1 MGDKC
6 VDFSLVPH
14 TAGIVALVT
23 RKMLRKDVWQSGRIL
38 DTSKTKLGIC
48 KRNNYQ
54 LPRSGKFVPN
64 DLQEVA
70 ENEVEDEIV
79 FPMGHNTICK
89 DVNFNSEGYLVRDPE
104 DCTKFYSCQRG
115 FNGAYKTA
123 VNSEKWEWLAYHME
137 CPVGTVFDG
146 ERCHIGFVCQNIKKT
161 FERQIQEEVNEREEE
176 KRTANLE
183 KDFEVVDFTETP
195 VIIVDTSDIENEFHV
210 TQNDQKSDNDQRII
224 STKTTSTII
233 KDIPNNEFAETKNI
247 IPVESHS
254 IRTTETIVKKI
265 PTKTTSAI
273 TNELPD
279 DDLHRMTIEAS
290 ESVHPMA
297 KNVTN
302 VIDTKASEID
312 SNEEEMQNTTNEN
325 VMEVSDIDSTS
336 LPMEIIG
343 LSKETSTK
351 YDDTPVITLLPEEFT
366 TKVFKMK
373 DNDLKTTTDVPV
385 ESTSNTFK
393 PFNIDIETE
402 TVIAVITE
410 VPVKTT
416 QLPLEITS
424 NAVEIIT
431 MKDSEIEDL
440 DEGSGIIM
448 DTTFS
453 SDETYDDETTVV
465 PVDASLLP
473 TETTTDNTGADS
485 MNEERTEIVPNI
497 GINTSDDETSTLNYV
512 EMIINDVTTETE
524 AHATHL
530 VADETKENEARY
542 EDNSSLLDAKIP
554 SNNIKT
560 ATVEY
565 ETTVSPVFTTDS
577 FVETTKNDD
586 EDTNINTEALS
597 RNDQTTLVFMD
608 VEPMPTENENDDN
621 GNATNE
627 ILDKTTLSPTETT
640 TDNIKDM
647 TDETTVA
654 YIDTTVSFAETT
666 YVSAETINNEA
677 EATAVNDET
686 TNVPVKTVE
695 TTIHN
700 INDSSV
706 FKPVDIPHSL
716 DGIKNNGLEAEFDGS
731 EITAMHDKIT
741 AVPDATTVF
750 TATGDDETAT
760 NNIDTITRNDETTS
774 ISSETSTLFTEVQ
787 STVKTTGGKD
797 ETTMTPNVETTVAA
811 VSIEGTSLEPV
822 EKTAIE
828 PIAAIETED
837 IELRVPEEMEQ
848 TSFVPVEAMTVK
860 VATANN
866 DTETTEEIEGST
878 IMSVEATTVN
888 KNIETATTQE
898 IKQTTFLPVEDKTVK
913 KVMET
918 TTSEQFVPDEATT
931 AKIETTTTEEID
943 ETTFLSMKGTTANKD
958 IESITTKE
966 IEETTFLPIEALT
979 EKKAIETTTQQLDET
994 SLVSVETTKAKKAI
1008 ETTTEQLDESTLV
1021 SVEAKTAEK
1030 AIETTASVEIEET
1043 SYAPDQSSTAWKDL
1057 ASTAIGDNEETT
1069 VVPVKT
1075 TTAKK

>member
-1 MGDKC
+1 MG
-6 VDFSLVPH
+6 
-14 TAGIVALVT
+14 VT
-23 RKMLRKDVWQSGRIL
+23 RKMLRKDVWQSGRIV

-48 KRNNYQ
+48 KRNIYQ

-70 ENEVEDEIV
+70 ENKVEDEIV

-89 DVNFNSEGYLVRDPE
+89 DVNFNSEGYLVKDPE

-115 FNGAYKTA
+115 FNGAYKTV

-146 ERCHIGFVCQNIKKT
+146 ERCQIGFVCQNIKET
-161 FERQIQEEVNEREEE
+161 FERQIQEEVNEEQEEE

-195 VIIVDTSDIENEFHV
+195 VIVVDTSDIENEFHV

-233 KDIPNNEFAETKNI
+233 KDIPNKEFAETKNT

-297 KNVTN
+297 KNITD
-302 VIDTKASEID
+302 VINTKS
-312 SNEEEMQNTTNEN
+312 
-325 VMEVSDIDSTS
+325 SDIDSTS
-336 LPMEIIG
+336 LPIEIIG
-343 LSKETSTK
+343 FSKETSTK
-351 YDDTPVITLLPEEFT
+351 HDETPVVTLLPEEFT

-385 ESTSNTFK
+385 ESTRNTFK
-393 PFNIDIETE
+393 SFNIDIKTE
-402 TVIAVITE
+402 TVFAVTTE

-416 QLPLEITS
+416 QLPVEIT
-424 NAVEIIT
+424 T
-431 MKDSEIEDL
+431 MKNSEIEDL

-453 SDETYDDETTVV
+453 SVEAYDDETTVA
-465 PVDASLLP
+465 PVDAALLP

-485 MNEERTEIVPNI
+485 MNEENTEILPNN
-497 GINTSDDETSTLNYV
+497 GIKTSADETSTLNYV
-512 EMIINDVTTETE
+512 EMIINYVTTETDV
-524 AHATHL
+524 HATHL
-530 VADETKENEARY
+530 VVDEAKVNEARY

-597 RNDQTTLVFMD
+597 RNDQTTLVFTD
-608 VEPMPTENENDDN
+608 VEPMPTE
-621 GNATNE
+621 TE

-640 TDNIKDM
+640 TGNVKDMTDETTVAYIDTTSGNVKDM

-686 TNVPVKTVE
+686 TIVPVKTVE

-706 FKPVDIPHSL
+706 SKPVDIPHSL
-716 DGIKNNGLEAEFDGS
+716 DGIKNNELEAEFDGV
-731 EITAMHDKIT
+731 EITEMHDKMT

-750 TATGDDETAT
+750 TATGDDETT
-760 NNIDTITRNDETTS
+760 TSNIDTITRNDETTS

-787 STVKTTGGKD
+787 STVKSAGGKD
-797 ETTMTPNVETTVAA
+797 ETTMAPNVETTVAA
-811 VSIEGTSLEPV
+811 VSI
-822 EKTAIE
+822 
-828 PIAAIETED
+828 
-837 IELRVPEEMEQ
+837 
-848 TSFVPVEAMTVK
+848 
-860 VATANN
+860 
-866 DTETTEEIEGST
+866 
-878 IMSVEATTVN
+878 
-888 KNIETATTQE
+888 
-898 IKQTTFLPVEDKTVK
+898 
-913 KVMET
+913 
-918 TTSEQFVPDEATT
+918 
-931 AKIETTTTEEID
+931 
-943 ETTFLSMKGTTANKD
+943 
-958 IESITTKE
+958 
-966 IEETTFLPIEALT
+966 
-979 EKKAIETTTQQLDET
+979 
-994 SLVSVETTKAKKAI
+994 
-1008 ETTTEQLDESTLV
+1008 
-1021 SVEAKTAEK
+1021 
-1030 AIETTASVEIEET
+1030 
-1043 SYAPDQSSTAWKDL
+1043 
-1057 ASTAIGDNEETT
+1057 
-1069 VVPVKT
+1069 
-1075 TTAKK
+1075 

>member
-1 MGDKC
+1 MG
-6 VDFSLVPH
+6 
-14 TAGIVALVT
+14 VT
-23 RKMLRKDVWQSGRIL
+23 RKMLRKDVWQSGRIV

-48 KRNNYQ
+48 KRNDYQ

-70 ENEVEDEIV
+70 ENKVEDEIV

-89 DVNFNSEGYLVRDPE
+89 DVNFNSEGYLVKDPE

-115 FNGAYKTA
+115 FNGAYKTV

-146 ERCHIGFVCQNIKKT
+146 ERCQIGFVCQNIKET
-161 FERQIQEEVNEREEE
+161 FERQIQEEVNEEQEEE

-195 VIIVDTSDIENEFHV
+195 VIVVDISDIENEFHV

-233 KDIPNNEFAETKNI
+233 KDIPNKEFAEPKNT

-297 KNVTN
+297 KNITD
-302 VIDTKASEID
+302 VINTKSSEID
-312 SNEEEMQNTTNEN
+312 SNEEEILNTTNEN

-336 LPMEIIG
+336 LPIEIIG

-351 YDDTPVITLLPEEFT
+351 RDDTPVITLLPEEFT

-431 MKDSEIEDL
+431 MKDSEIEDI

-465 PVDASLLP
+465 PVDASILP

-485 MNEERTEIVPNI
+485 MNEERTEIIPNI
-497 GINTSDDETSTLNYV
+497 GIKTSDDETSTLNYV
-512 EMIINDVTTETE
+512 EMIINDVTTETDV
-524 AHATHL
+524 HATHL
-530 VADETKENEARY
+530 VVDETKVNEARY

-597 RNDQTTLVFMD
+597 RNDQTTLVFTD
-608 VEPMPTENENDDN
+608 VEPMPTETELQVIVDENENDDN

-640 TDNIKDM
+640 T
-647 TDETTVA
+647 
-654 YIDTTVSFAETT
+654 
-666 YVSAETINNEA
+666 
-677 EATAVNDET
+677 
-686 TNVPVKTVE
+686 
-695 TTIHN
+695 
-700 INDSSV
+700 
-706 FKPVDIPHSL
+706 
-716 DGIKNNGLEAEFDGS
+716 G
-731 EITAMHDKIT
+731 
-741 AVPDATTVF
+741 
-750 TATGDDETAT
+750 
-760 NNIDTITRNDETTS
+760 
-774 ISSETSTLFTEVQ
+774 
-787 STVKTTGGKD
+787 
-797 ETTMTPNVETTVAA
+797 
-811 VSIEGTSLEPV
+811 
-822 EKTAIE
+822 
-828 PIAAIETED
+828 
-837 IELRVPEEMEQ
+837 
-848 TSFVPVEAMTVK
+848 
-860 VATANN
+860 
-866 DTETTEEIEGST
+866 
-878 IMSVEATTVN
+878 
-888 KNIETATTQE
+888 
-898 IKQTTFLPVEDKTVK
+898 
-913 KVMET
+913 
-918 TTSEQFVPDEATT
+918 
-931 AKIETTTTEEID
+931 
-943 ETTFLSMKGTTANKD
+943 
-958 IESITTKE
+958 
-966 IEETTFLPIEALT
+966 
-979 EKKAIETTTQQLDET
+979 
-994 SLVSVETTKAKKAI
+994 
-1008 ETTTEQLDESTLV
+1008 
-1021 SVEAKTAEK
+1021 
-1030 AIETTASVEIEET
+1030 
-1043 SYAPDQSSTAWKDL
+1043 
-1057 ASTAIGDNEETT
+1057 
-1069 VVPVKT
+1069 
-1075 TTAKK
+1075 

>member
-1 MGDKC
+1 MG
-6 VDFSLVPH
+6 
-14 TAGIVALVT
+14 VT
-23 RKMLRKDVWQSGRIL
+23 RKMLRKDVWQSGRIV

-48 KRNNYQ
+48 KRNIYQ

-70 ENEVEDEIV
+70 ENKVEDEIV

-89 DVNFNSEGYLVRDPE
+89 DVNFNSEGYLVKDPE

-115 FNGAYKTA
+115 FNGAYKTV

-146 ERCHIGFVCQNIKKT
+146 ERCQIGFVCQNIKET
-161 FERQIQEEVNEREEE
+161 FERQIQEEVNEEQEEE

-195 VIIVDTSDIENEFHV
+195 VIVVDTSDIENEFHV

-224 STKTTSTII
+224 S
-233 KDIPNNEFAETKNI
+233 
-247 IPVESHS
+247 
-254 IRTTETIVKKI
+254 
-265 PTKTTSAI
+265 TKTTSAI

-297 KNVTN
+297 KNITD
-302 VIDTKASEID
+302 VINTKSSEID

-325 VMEVSDIDSTS
+325 LIEVSDIDSTS
-336 LPMEIIG
+336 LPIEIIG
-343 LSKETSTK
+343 FSKETSTK
-351 YDDTPVITLLPEEFT
+351 HDETPVVTLLPEEFT

-385 ESTSNTFK
+385 
-393 PFNIDIETE
+393 
-402 TVIAVITE
+402 
-410 VPVKTT
+410 KTT

-424 NAVEIIT
+424 NAVEITT
-431 MKDSEIEDL
+431 MKNSEIDDL

-453 SDETYDDETTVV
+453 SVEAYDDETTVA
-465 PVDASLLP
+465 PVDAALLP
-473 TETTTDNTGADS
+473 TETT
-485 MNEERTEIVPNI
+485 
-497 GINTSDDETSTLNYV
+497 TLNYV
-512 EMIINDVTTETE
+512 EMIINYVTTETDV
-524 AHATHL
+524 HATHL
-530 VADETKENEARY
+530 VVDEAKVNEARY

-597 RNDQTTLVFMD
+597 RNDQTTLVFTD
-608 VEPMPTENENDDN
+608 VEPMPTETELQVIVDENENDDN

-640 TDNIKDM
+640 SGNVKDM

-686 TNVPVKTVE
+686 TIVPVKTVE

-706 FKPVDIPHSL
+706 SKPVDIPHSL
-716 DGIKNNGLEAEFDGS
+716 DGIKNNELEAEFDGA
-731 EITAMHDKIT
+731 EITVMHDKIT

-750 TATGDDETAT
+750 TATGDDETT
-760 NNIDTITRNDETTS
+760 TSNIDTITRNDETTS

-787 STVKTTGGKD
+787 STVKSAGGKD
-797 ETTMTPNVETTVAA
+797 
-811 VSIEGTSLEPV
+811 
-822 EKTAIE
+822 
-828 PIAAIETED
+828 
-837 IELRVPEEMEQ
+837 
-848 TSFVPVEAMTVK
+848 
-860 VATANN
+860 
-866 DTETTEEIEGST
+866 
-878 IMSVEATTVN
+878 
-888 KNIETATTQE
+888 
-898 IKQTTFLPVEDKTVK
+898 
-913 KVMET
+913 
-918 TTSEQFVPDEATT
+918 
-931 AKIETTTTEEID
+931 
-943 ETTFLSMKGTTANKD
+943 
-958 IESITTKE
+958 
-966 IEETTFLPIEALT
+966 
-979 EKKAIETTTQQLDET
+979 
-994 SLVSVETTKAKKAI
+994 
-1008 ETTTEQLDESTLV
+1008 
-1021 SVEAKTAEK
+1021 
-1030 AIETTASVEIEET
+1030 
-1043 SYAPDQSSTAWKDL
+1043 
-1057 ASTAIGDNEETT
+1057 
-1069 VVPVKT
+1069 
-1075 TTAKK
+1075 

>member
-1 MGDKC
+1 MG
-6 VDFSLVPH
+6 
-14 TAGIVALVT
+14 VT
-23 RKMLRKDVWQSGRIL
+23 RKMLRKDVWQSGRIV

-48 KRNNYQ
+48 KRNIYQ

-70 ENEVEDEIV
+70 ENKVEDEIV

-89 DVNFNSEGYLVRDPE
+89 DVNFNSEGYLVKDPE

-115 FNGAYKTA
+115 FNGAYKTV

-137 CPVGTVFDG
+137 CPVGTGFDG
-146 ERCHIGFVCQNIKKT
+146 ERCQIGFVCQNIKET
-161 FERQIQEEVNEREEE
+161 FERQIQEEVNEEQEEE

-195 VIIVDTSDIENEFHV
+195 VIVVDTSDIENEFHV

-233 KDIPNNEFAETKNI
+233 KDIPNKEFAETKNT

-265 PTKTTSAI
+265 PTKS
-273 TNELPD
+273 
-279 DDLHRMTIEAS
+279 
-290 ESVHPMA
+290 
-297 KNVTN
+297 
-302 VIDTKASEID
+302 SEID

-325 VMEVSDIDSTS
+325 LIEVSDIDSTS
-336 LPMEIIG
+336 LPIEIIG
-343 LSKETSTK
+343 FSKETSTK
-351 YDDTPVITLLPEEFT
+351 HDETPVVTLLPEEFT

-385 ESTSNTFK
+385 ESTRNTFK
-393 PFNIDIETE
+393 SFNIDIKTE
-402 TVIAVITE
+402 TVFAVTTE

-424 NAVEIIT
+424 NAVEITT
-431 MKDSEIEDL
+431 MKNSEIEDL

-453 SDETYDDETTVV
+453 SVEAYDDETTVA
-465 PVDASLLP
+465 PVDAALLP

-485 MNEERTEIVPNI
+485 MNEENTEILPNN
-497 GINTSDDETSTLNYV
+497 GIKTSADETSTLNYV
-512 EMIINDVTTETE
+512 EMIINYVTTETDV
-524 AHATHL
+524 HATHL
-530 VADETKENEARY
+530 VVDEAKVNEARY

-560 ATVEY
+560 ATVGY

-597 RNDQTTLVFMD
+597 RNDQTTLVFTD
-608 VEPMPTENENDDN
+608 VEPMPTE
-621 GNATNE
+621 TE

-640 TDNIKDM
+640 TGNVKDMTDETTVAYIDTTSGNVKDM

-706 FKPVDIPHSL
+706 SKPVDIPHSL
-716 DGIKNNGLEAEFDGS
+716 DGIKNNELEAEFDGA
-731 EITAMHDKIT
+731 EITVMHDKIT

-750 TATGDDETAT
+750 TATGDDETT
-760 NNIDTITRNDETTS
+760 TSNIDTITRNDETTS

-787 STVKTTGGKD
+787 STVKSAGGKD
-797 ETTMTPNVETTVAA
+797 ETTMAPNVETTVAA

-822 EKTAIE
+822 EKTASE
-828 PIAAIETED
+828 PIAAVETED
-837 IELRVPEEMEQ
+837 IESRASEEIEQ
-848 TSFVPVEAMTVK
+848 TTFVPVEAMTVK
-860 VATANN
+860 NV
-866 DTETTEEIEGST
+866 
-878 IMSVEATTVN
+878 
-888 KNIETATTQE
+888 
-898 IKQTTFLPVEDKTVK
+898 
-913 KVMET
+913 
-918 TTSEQFVPDEATT
+918 
-931 AKIETTTTEEID
+931 IETT
-943 ETTFLSMKGTTANKD
+943 
-958 IESITTKE
+958 
-966 IEETTFLPIEALT
+966 
-979 EKKAIETTTQQLDET
+979 
-994 SLVSVETTKAKKAI
+994 
-1008 ETTTEQLDESTLV
+1008 
-1021 SVEAKTAEK
+1021 
-1030 AIETTASVEIEET
+1030 
-1043 SYAPDQSSTAWKDL
+1043 
-1057 ASTAIGDNEETT
+1057 
-1069 VVPVKT
+1069 
-1075 TTAKK
+1075 